1 MSNRLIDILG
11 DDKKMTDLQDDT
23 AYLKSVGPR
32 LLKLQD
38 TIWNAFNDT
47 IITETWIESDHEKD
61 LDFIKTLRNELHDN
75 PQSRLL
81 PLEMTQCNK
90 LWKKYKGKK

>member
-1 MSNRLIDILG
+1 MSNRLIDILE

-32 LLKLQD
+32 LEKLQ
-38 TIWNAFNDT
+38 TLIWHENIPGITND
-47 IITETWIESDHEKD
+47 EQEKD